1 MSRNPR
7 LPCHPPLLPSAPLST
22 CTYSHCEE
30 HLPIQQAEGE
40 KSHMEHLG
48 VWAQLEVD
56 GGCIRQQTWMTE
68 LRKVFPMGRAL
79 SGAPSHL
86 LCVEGKVA

>member
-1 MSRNPR
+1 
-7 LPCHPPLLPSAPLST
+7 
-22 CTYSHCEE
+22 
-30 HLPIQQAEGE
+30 
-40 KSHMEHLG
+40 MEHLG